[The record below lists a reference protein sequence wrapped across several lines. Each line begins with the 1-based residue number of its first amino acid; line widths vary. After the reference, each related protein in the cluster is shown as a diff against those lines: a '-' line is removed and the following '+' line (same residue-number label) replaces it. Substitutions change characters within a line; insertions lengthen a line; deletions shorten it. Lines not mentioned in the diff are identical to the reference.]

1 MKQSFPLVRIWL
13 ALMALTII
21 AIIAGHVGS
30 AARLAGW
37 EVALLLGLAVAKA
50 RLVLTHYLE
59 LSKTSA
65 WNSAILGSTGALMVV
80 ILGLAIFA

>member
-1 MKQSFPLVRIWL
+1 MKPAPLIRIWL
-13 ALMALTII
+13 ALMALTIV
-21 AIIAGHVGS
+21 AILTGHVGS

-37 EVALLLGLAVAKA
+37 EIALLLGLAVTKA

-59 LSKTSA
+59 LPKTSA

-80 ILGLAIFA
+80 ILGLAMVA